1 MVIDCNRLWSQ
12 LATVVYK
19 ILRKP
24 RVDVRPPA
32 KQQAP
37 SSR

>member
-19 ILRKP
+19 IIRKP
-24 RVDVRPPA
+24 RVQNTPPP
-32 KQQAP
+32 K
-37 SSR
+37 